1 MDYILVAILQMV
13 LSVCKVYEVKWSYE
27 DEVTKLTFLSFLM
40 AFVWIMGTAIGV
52 NAIINGD
59 YLMMFVYVVFGG
71 LGKVIAIK
79 FFRQNNYRSKIF
91 KSIKDEKN

>member
-1 MDYILVAILQMV
+1 MDYIFVAILQMI
-13 LSVCKVYEVKWSYE
+13 LSICKVYEVRWSYE

-52 NAIINGD
+52 NAVINGD
-59 YLMMFVYVVFGG
+59 YLMMVVYVLFGG

-79 FFRQNNYRSKIF
+79 FFRQNSYRNKVF
-91 KSIKDEKN
+91 KSIKEDEN